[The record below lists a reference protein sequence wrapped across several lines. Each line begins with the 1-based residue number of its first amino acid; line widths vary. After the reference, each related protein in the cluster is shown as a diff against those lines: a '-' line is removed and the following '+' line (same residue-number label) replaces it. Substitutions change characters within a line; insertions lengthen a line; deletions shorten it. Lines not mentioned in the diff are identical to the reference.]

1 MSNHIKLIEK
11 RRSITK
17 LKKTNNLN
25 QEEVFNKIQLAI
37 KHSPSAFNAQSV
49 SAVVLFNQEHSKFWE
64 EVLNQILPFVP
75 EGKEQNSISKIDGFK
90 QGDGTIIF
98 LEDKT
103 VSEKL
108 KNRFPLYQ
116 DNVAL
121 WADQGQGFAQYAVW
135 LMLTD
140 CNLFASLQHYNPLI
154 NDYIYNQLKIESH
167 YDIVAQMPFGSAD
180 EIAVERKDKDINNR
194 VFKKD

>member
-11 RRSITK
+11 RRSIAK
-17 LKKTNNLN
+17 LKKTSNLN
-25 QEEVFNKIQLAI
+25 QEDVFKKIQLAI

-49 SAVVLFNQEHSKFWE
+49 SAVVLFNEEHSLFWD
-64 EVLNQILPFVP
+64 EVLSQILPFVP
-75 EGKEQNSISKIDGFK
+75 KGKEENSINKINGFK

-108 KNRFPLYQ
+108 KNKFPLYQ

-140 CNLFASLQHYNPLI
+140 CNLVASLQHYNPLI
-154 NDYIYNQLKIESH
+154 NDYIYDRIGIDSH

-180 EIAVERKDKDINNR
+180 EVAKERKDKDINNR
-194 VFKKD
+194 VFKKG